1 MKAEDTILQKRFA
14 DLQRQSE
21 TNNIYTYT
29 GFLTPAEQAL
39 LYKSFPGISP
49 DSYGLWGGFPDA
61 ERKILRFGSPDTLW
75 YDEQFPLTCIVIKPV
90 SAKFAEK
97 LSHRDIL
104 GSIMNL
110 GIDRSLIGDIIV
122 KEGSCYVF
130 CLTRIAEYI
139 VNEITRIRHTEVRC
153 SISDTVPEDATPN
166 LQELSLIV
174 PSLRIDGIVAK
185 VFHISRS
192 ESDSLFTKGL
202 VYANGHEIEKSAAN
216 LKAGDI
222 ISVRG
227 YGKFKFVDVVHET
240 KKGNLSVIVYKYV

>member
-29 GFLTPAEQAL
+29 GFLNTAEQAVFYNSL
-39 LYKSFPGISP
+39 P
-49 DSYGLWGGFPDA
+49 DIPTNSYSLWGGFPDA

-75 YDEQFPLTCIVIKPV
+75 YDEPFPLTCIVIKPV

-122 KEGSCYVF
+122 KNEICYVF
-130 CLTRIAEYI
+130 CLLRISEYI

-153 SISDTVPEDATPN
+153 SISENIPEDATPN

-174 PSLRIDGIVAK
+174 PSLRIDVIVSK

-192 ESDSLFTKGL
+192 ESDSLFSKGF
-202 VYANGHEIEKSAAN
+202 VFANGREIEKSAAN
-216 LKAGDI
+216 LKEGDT

-227 YGKFKFVDVVHET
+227 YGKFKFADVIHET
-240 KKGNLSVIVYKYV
+240 KKGNLSVIIYKYV